1 MPLTDRRSKLLERI
15 AALAK
20 HAAALQ
26 TSTLDEA
33 EKVDAVRLIAR
44 LSEAH
49 SDAERAGDIPELD
62 AVPRG
67 RPRSVVPLVP
77 SGGASSGP
85 RVAA

>member
-62 AVPRG
+62 AVSARAAEIG
-67 RPRSVVPLVP
+67 RAL
-77 SGGASSGP
+77 GAIGR
-85 RVAA
+85 RV